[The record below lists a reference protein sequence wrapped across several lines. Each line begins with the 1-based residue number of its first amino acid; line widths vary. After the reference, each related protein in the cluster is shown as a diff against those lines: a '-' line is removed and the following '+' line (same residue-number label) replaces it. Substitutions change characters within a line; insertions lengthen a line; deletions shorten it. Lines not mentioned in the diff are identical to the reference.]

1 MKALKASLIAVAA
14 IALYSQAAYAVPI
27 VSSNTADLFELT
39 FDSLDT
45 DYGYEYSPV
54 GAPTAEI
61 LDFGQGGEYLPIAIS
76 IVSRESD
83 DTLIDNAFIYE
94 STGDYSVGDVLTFT
108 NNEIILFPGYTQ
120 SELQITILNSFEPW
134 NRPGDYDTVAVYSAV
149 LSFSTIPEP
158 NTALLLGLGL
168 VGMAVRRRGVR

>member
-1 MKALKASLIAVAA
+1 MKVLRASLIAVAA
-14 IALYSQAAYAVPI
+14 IALFNQAAYAVPV

-39 FDSLDT
+39 FDSLDAG
-45 DYGYEYSPV
+45 GYDYSPV
-54 GAPTAEI
+54 GAPTGET
-61 LDFGQGGEYLPIAIS
+61 LDFGLGGEYLPIAIT

-83 DTLIDNAFIYE
+83 DTLIDIAFIYE
-94 STGDYSVGDVLTFT
+94 STGDYSVGDVVTFT
-108 NNEIILFPGYTQ
+108 NPEIIVFPGYTQ
-120 SELQITILNSFEPW
+120 SELQVTVLNSFEPS

-168 VGMAVRRRGVR
+168 VGLAARRRLG